1 MKQIKLLLI
10 LCVLIL
16 LASCRTTESTN
27 SLNITSESKDIS
39 SGKEFVSSQPILKDN
54 VNLSMSVF
62 KGVTSIFS
70 EDVIN
75 SAFKLSE
82 NKITQYGVGPKES
95 GYIITDEKCTV
106 TVDEGMISY
115 LSSDVKE
122 VLPVLQVFRY
132 NETDQMYNANQ
143 FEKDGD
149 LNFKSH
155 NEVLQDFYKI
165 LQAIGLKNNY
175 LVNCY
180 NLDSETLK
188 EKEKVMIDKFGGNE
202 NLDGWKDCYFLYAVP
217 KLNDKKVFTDVH
229 GSSEKGTM
237 ITGEEII
244 SIVTENGLQL
254 LVVSNSIN
262 IVEELEKKE
271 IMTENQAKEEIER
284 QLGQLIVSEQYTIKS
299 IALGY
304 YPQFADTAHKEVFFY
319 PAWKAVVLAEGDDT
333 MRSSNDTAYSYE
345 FSYMID
351 AQTGLEISE
360 E

>member
-1 MKQIKLLLI
+1 
-10 LCVLIL
+10 
-16 LASCRTTESTN
+16 
-27 SLNITSESKDIS
+27 
-39 SGKEFVSSQPILKDN
+39 
-54 VNLSMSVF
+54 
-62 KGVTSIFS
+62 
-70 EDVIN
+70 
-75 SAFKLSE
+75 
-82 NKITQYGVGPKES
+82 
-95 GYIITDEKCTV
+95 
-106 TVDEGMISY
+106 
-115 LSSDVKE
+115 
-122 VLPVLQVFRY
+122 
-132 NETDQMYNANQ
+132 MYNANQ

-165 LQAIGLKNNY
+165 LQAIGLENNY

-304 YPQFADTAHKEVFFY
+304 YPQFADTAHKEVLFY

>member
-143 FEKDGD
+143 FEKD
-149 LNFKSH
+149 
-155 NEVLQDFYKI
+155 
-165 LQAIGLKNNY
+165 
-175 LVNCY
+175 
-180 NLDSETLK
+180 ETLK

-304 YPQFADTAHKEVFFY
+304 YPQFADTAHKEVLFY

>member
-106 TVDEGMISY
+106 TVDEGMVSY

-155 NEVLQDFYKI
+155 DEVLQDFYKI
-165 LQAIGLKNNY
+165 LQAIGLENNY

-217 KLNDKKVFTDVH
+217 LLND
-229 GSSEKGTM
+229 
-237 ITGEEII
+237 
-244 SIVTENGLQL
+244 
-254 LVVSNSIN
+254 
-262 IVEELEKKE
+262 
-271 IMTENQAKEEIER
+271 
-284 QLGQLIVSEQYTIKS
+284 
-299 IALGY
+299 
-304 YPQFADTAHKEVFFY
+304 
-319 PAWKAVVLAEGDDT
+319 
-333 MRSSNDTAYSYE
+333 
-345 FSYMID
+345 
-351 AQTGLEISE
+351 
-360 E
+360 

>member
-27 SLNITSESKDIS
+27 SLNITSESKDII

-106 TVDEGMISY
+106 TVDEGLVSY

-229 GSSEKGTM
+229 GSSKKGTM
-237 ITGEEII
+237 ITGEEIV
-244 SIVTENGLQL
+244 SIVTEDGLQL
-254 LVVSNSIN
+254 LVVSNSVN

-271 IMTENQAKEEIER
+271 IMTENQAKEEIKR

-304 YPQFADTAHKEVFFY
+304 YPQFADTAHKEVLFY

>member
-1 MKQIKLLLI
+1 MNDDINFEDAMKQLESIANELEKGNLTLDESVKKFEEGMNLSKKCNDFLESAEKKI
-10 LCVLIL
+10 TIL
-16 LASCRTTESTN
+16 L
-27 SLNITSESKDIS
+27 
-39 SGKEFVSSQPILKDN
+39 
-54 VNLSMSVF
+54 
-62 KGVTSIFS
+62 
-70 EDVIN
+70 
-75 SAFKLSE
+75 
-82 NKITQYGVGPKES
+82 
-95 GYIITDEKCTV
+95 
-106 TVDEGMISY
+106 
-115 LSSDVKE
+115 
-122 VLPVLQVFRY
+122 
-132 NETDQMYNANQ
+132 
-143 FEKDGD
+143 EKDGD

-304 YPQFADTAHKEVFFY
+304 YPQFADTAHKEVLFY